1 MQDVQRRIVCRQG
14 EARKNSLLSAQF
26 IYQCNIALKKKK
38 KKYQKVA
45 QIQNRNNYINTVE
58 TKKVVHGTIS
68 ARATLGVNEI

>member
-26 IYQCNIALKKKK
+26 IYQCNIALKK